1 MKTLTLT
8 LVAALV
14 AALTSAASAADFA
27 AFVRAVHMVE
37 TGGRVGPIIGDQ
49 GRALGPLQIHR
60 GYWQDARQPGEYQS
74 VTNLAVATATMHAY
88 LQRYA
93 PAALAREDWQTCAR
107 IHNGGP
113 RGASRTATL
122 AYSRQVISVI
132 R

>member
-88 LQRYA
+88 LRRYA
-93 PAALAREDWQTCAR
+93 PAALAAEDWQTCAR
-107 IHNGGP
+107 VHNGGP
-113 RGASRTATL
+113 NGSRKSATL
-122 AYSRQVISVI
+122 PYWAKVRSNL
-132 R
+132 